1 MEHDVTEESNLV
13 IVALKGEIDLEYS
26 AAAREILLEA
36 AGKGAGIA
44 VDLSGVTMIDSSGV
58 ASLLEALQSA
68 RHRDKGF
75 ILASVDE
82 SVLWVLKLA
91 RLDTVFKIADDIE
104 AARLAIGWRSGFPP
118 GFPSVSAEKN
128 IKK

>member
-1 MEHDVTEESNLV
+1 MEHDVTEEGNLV

-36 AGKGAGIA
+36 TGKGAGIV

-58 ASLLEALQSA
+58 AGLLEALQSA
-68 RHRDKGF
+68 RHRGKGF

-82 SVLWVLKLA
+82 SVLRGVKLA
-91 RLDTVFKIADDIE
+91 RLDTVFEIADDIE
-104 AARLAIGWRSGFPP
+104 TARLAIG
-118 GFPSVSAEKN
+118 
-128 IKK
+128 